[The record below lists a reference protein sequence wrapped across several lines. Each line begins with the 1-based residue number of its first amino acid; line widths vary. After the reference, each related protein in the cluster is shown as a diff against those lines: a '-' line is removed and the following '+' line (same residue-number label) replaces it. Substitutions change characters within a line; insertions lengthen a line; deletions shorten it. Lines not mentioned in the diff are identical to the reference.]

1 MSCTFPYPEG
11 INEEVNTLQETF
23 WSTDYPE
30 YKVDVKEDSKYSGR
44 VQNTCVGN
52 NCTLRITDVRETDT
66 AVYRFILK
74 TNISR
79 YLSRSGVILTVT
91 DLQVHVIRLAARLF
105 FLCLN
110 GCSDETIWFKNG
122 EEIKNETSSLY
133 SSEQVLQTDS
143 YSCAVRGHEKFPSPP
158 VYAPKP
164 PSVSVSSHD
173 EIVEGTSV
181 NLTCSSDANPAA
193 NYTWYKADGPLNPN
207 HTYPGATL
215 VFSSIESSDFGEF
228 YCEAENTLGRTTSKR
243 ISVNLTWNSLKII
256 TRWTLLL
263 LLLSPLI
270 PLTLWL
276 RWKKTV
282 NSTTE
287 PDEPAEMIELNVVY
301 ENVSAVTAAQTEAG
315 EGDE

>member
-1 MSCTFPYPEG
+1 MKQILKSGYVQDLWDVTYSSEAICAPKGSTVEMSCTFTYPEG

-23 WSTDYPE
+23 WSTDDHD

-52 NCTLRITDVRETDT
+52 NSGYVQDLWDVTYSHEEICAPKGSTVEMSCTFTYPEGINEEVNTLQETFWSTDDHDYKVDVKEDSKCLPETS
-66 AVYRFILK
+66 F
-74 TNISR
+74 
-79 YLSRSGVILTVT
+79 
-91 DLQVHVIRLAARLF
+91 
-105 FLCLN
+105 
-110 GCSDETIWFKNG
+110 IWFKNG
-122 EEIKNETSSLY
+122 EEIKDETSYRY
-133 SSEQVLQTDS
+133 SPEQVLQTDS

-164 PSVSVSSHD
+164 PSVSVSFHD

-193 NYTWYKADGPLNPN
+193 DYTWYKADEPLNPN

-256 TRWTLLL
+256 TRATLLL

-276 RWKKTV
+276 R
-282 NSTTE
+282 
-287 PDEPAEMIELNVVY
+287 
-301 ENVSAVTAAQTEAG
+301 
-315 EGDE
+315 